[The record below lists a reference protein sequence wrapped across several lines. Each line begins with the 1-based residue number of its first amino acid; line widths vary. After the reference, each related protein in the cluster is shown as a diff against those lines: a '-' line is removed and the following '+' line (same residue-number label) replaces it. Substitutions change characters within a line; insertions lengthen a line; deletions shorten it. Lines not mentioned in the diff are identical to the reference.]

1 MSRAA
6 SSYDTAQTVSRA
18 KSNAAPLRVNKPG
31 DTYEQEA
38 DRVADRVSR
47 GERMPQWSLSTL
59 SAGRIQRDP
68 APQSDPQP
76 DPNAKPL
83 TTDDMIKKAAEA
95 LLATKAGQAAVTAIK
110 KDPVVKSTT
119 DFLSTPA
126 GIVISG
132 VAATGVIAGLAAA
145 HKPLPMQIPK
155 LPLDF
160 IHPGLSIKID
170 YQGPV
175 NHPTG
180 GMITL
185 SFGPSDKK
193 KKDEK
198 ADYRA
203 ETARMRAEM
212 DMFRDKSQD
221 YPAQGPLANPQQ
233 AGPAAQPTPDVITG
247 ADPAAKPEDKKPEE
261 APVQRKADSTLD
273 HSAVHTGSVDDALRG
288 SGHSLDANTRHFM
301 ESRIGFDFSKVRVF
315 TDTRAADSARD
326 LKARAYTVGS
336 SIVFDSGNYK
346 PQSPEGKK
354 LLAHE
359 LTHVVQQDRNLP
371 AKSADS
377 ARVDNSDVAAP
388 LSRVNRGASGPIIQ
402 RQCSCGGSGS
412 SGGECEECKKDAVQ
426 RKASGTSE
434 PATAT
439 TAATAPAIVHEV
451 LRSPGQ
457 PLDAQ
462 TRAFMEPRFG
472 HDFSKVRIHTDA
484 RAAESAQAVS
494 AHAYTAGR
502 DVVFGRGQYSP
513 STQAGRILLA
523 HELTHV
529 VQQGFRDAS
538 SDQAAEIG
546 PVGDRHE
553 QAADRVAASLY
564 ENSARS
570 MSPEGSSIPAGSPAA
585 IQRQAMNCPTQ
596 KDVNDECDKA
606 TANCQSAAGDCKSD
620 FPDPGDLDAYISKV
634 KGTFASSDFGPNAK
648 RNFGHWLDGSGSD
661 LEMPSAV
668 FEAHDATKHAL
679 LVARDHIVDGVQK
692 RLADGRMKL
701 GVVSDV
707 IAYSGHA
714 NAFSFGAPHS
724 DDLAYAV
731 GGYQLCSNVRAKAT
745 AAGDGTTNVDFAEW
759 KSQAFDCYNWDP
771 GKGIGIGM
779 LSDTKLCCVENA
791 GKAKHFL
798 DHSTIWDNKDPDSTK
813 SFSVAGTGSGTAKT
827 PPKKEDSR

>member
-68 APQSDPQP
+68 VPQSDPQP

-336 SIVFDSGNYK
+336 NIVFDSGNYR

-371 AKSADS
+371 AKNAASSSANQLPGESETALRIGPAHDRFEQE
-377 ARVDNSDVAAP
+377 ADRAAKKVTASEHP
-388 LSRVNRGASGPIIQ
+388 HVGWSLSRISHGQVVRNIQ
-402 RQCSCGGSGS
+402 RQCACGGSS
-412 SGGECEECKKDAVQ
+412 ASGGECEECKKKELQ
-426 RKASGTSE
+426 RKASASSE
-434 PATAT
+434 IPK
-439 TAATAPAIVHEV
+439 APPIVHEV
-451 LRSPGQ
+451 LRSAGQ
-457 PLDAQ
+457 PLDAA

-472 HDFSKVRIHTDA
+472 HNFANVRIHTDA
-484 RAAESAQAVS
+484 RAAKSARAVD
-494 AHAYTAGR
+494 ALAYTVGR
-502 DVVFGRGQYSP
+502 QIVFGAGQYQPGAS
-513 STQAGRILLA
+513 SGRHLLA

-529 VQQGFRDAS
+529 VQQQSEPVTGGPLHV
-538 SDQAAEIG
+538 G
-546 PVGDRHE
+546 PV
-553 QAADRVAASLY
+553 ADAYEREAENAASASTRGGTLPTASRAGRLVQRQPAPASCPSGAAP
-564 ENSARS
+564 EGKIAVCVQPIVVAETDGSRPLSAPSFAEVVRIWGQCCLHATVNSAVVVKNS
-570 MSPEGSSIPAGSPAA
+570 ALKQIDDAGSGAPMTADETTLFAPAA
-585 IQRQAMNCPTQ
+585 GGGCIPVATVDSIKRAGVANKTVAGGGTT
-596 KDVNDECDKA
+596 KDTGTNQPKVIVDEGA
-606 TANCQSAAGDCKSD
+606 
-620 FPDPGDLDAYISKV
+620 DPRV
-634 KGTFASSDFGPNAK
+634 
-648 RNFGHWLDGSGSD
+648 
-661 LEMPSAV
+661 V
-668 FEAHDATKHAL
+668 AHEVGHAL
-679 LVARDHIVDGVQK
+679 TLQ
-692 RLADGRMKL
+692 
-701 GVVSDV
+701 
-707 IAYSGHA
+707 
-714 NAFSFGAPHS
+714 HS
-724 DDLAYAV
+724 DDV
-731 GGYQLCSNVRAKAT
+731 GGKTVMHPTGAYNIANPDGVT
-745 AAGDGTTNVDFAEW
+745 AAICNKARSAPVNNASEAEQCCEVTT
-759 KSQAFDCYNWDP
+759 
-771 GKGIGIGM
+771 
-779 LSDTKLCCVENA
+779 
-791 GKAKHFL
+791 
-798 DHSTIWDNKDPDSTK
+798 
-813 SFSVAGTGSGTAKT
+813 
-827 PPKKEDSR
+827 

>member
-68 APQSDPQP
+68 VPQSDPQP

-233 AGPAAQPTPDVITG
+233 AGPAAPIRQPNPKTKSLKKLPFSERPTPRWIT
-247 ADPAAKPEDKKPEE
+247 ARYIPAAW
-261 APVQRKADSTLD
+261 
-273 HSAVHTGSVDDALRG
+273 
-288 SGHSLDANTRHFM
+288 
-301 ESRIGFDFSKVRVF
+301 
-315 TDTRAADSARD
+315 
-326 LKARAYTVGS
+326 
-336 SIVFDSGNYK
+336 
-346 PQSPEGKK
+346 
-354 LLAHE
+354 
-359 LTHVVQQDRNLP
+359 
-371 AKSADS
+371 
-377 ARVDNSDVAAP
+377 
-388 LSRVNRGASGPIIQ
+388 
-402 RQCSCGGSGS
+402 
-412 SGGECEECKKDAVQ
+412 
-426 RKASGTSE
+426 
-434 PATAT
+434 T
-439 TAATAPAIVHEV
+439 TPCAAPAI
-451 LRSPGQ
+451 RSMRIRATSWNRASASTSARCEFLPIR
-457 PLDAQ
+457 ARQ
-462 TRAFMEPRFG
+462 TRPATSRLGPIP
-472 HDFSKVRIHTDA
+472 S
-484 RAAESAQAVS
+484 AAV
-494 AHAYTAGR
+494 
-502 DVVFGRGQYSP
+502 
-513 STQAGRILLA
+513 LC
-523 HELTHV
+523 
-529 VQQGFRDAS
+529 
-538 SDQAAEIG
+538 
-546 PVGDRHE
+546 
-553 QAADRVAASLY
+553 
-564 ENSARS
+564 
-570 MSPEGSSIPAGSPAA
+570 SIPATTSRNRRRA
-585 IQRQAMNCPTQ
+585 RSCWLM
-596 KDVNDECDKA
+596 
-606 TANCQSAAGDCKSD
+606 
-620 FPDPGDLDAYISKV
+620 
-634 KGTFASSDFGPNAK
+634 SS
-648 RNFGHWLDGSGSD
+648 L
-661 LEMPSAV
+661 M
-668 FEAHDATKHAL
+668 
-679 LVARDHIVDGVQK
+679 
-692 RLADGRMKL
+692 
-701 GVVSDV
+701 
-707 IAYSGHA
+707 
-714 NAFSFGAPHS
+714 
-724 DDLAYAV
+724 
-731 GGYQLCSNVRAKAT
+731 
-745 AAGDGTTNVDFAEW
+745 
-759 KSQAFDCYNWDP
+759 
-771 GKGIGIGM
+771 
-779 LSDTKLCCVENA
+779 
-791 GKAKHFL
+791 
-798 DHSTIWDNKDPDSTK
+798 
-813 SFSVAGTGSGTAKT
+813 
-827 PPKKEDSR
+827 